1 MLSDKKTRNSTRRSM
16 VAKAIAASV
25 NSDVAKLYIEYLHLN
40 LDQKVN
46 LLLQSA
52 GEEAV
57 ALRGEMRCI
66 KHLLSVFEQGD
77 APFTDSI

>member
-1 MLSDKKTRNSTRRSM
+1 MISNSNERGPQRRAK
-16 VAKAIAASV
+16 VCKAISMSV
-25 NSDVAKLYIEYLHLN
+25 NSDIAKLYIEYLHLC

-46 LLLQSA
+46 LLLMST

-57 ALRGEMRCI
+57 ALRGEMRCL
-66 KHLLSVFEQGD
+66 KHLLSVFDQGD

>member
-1 MLSDKKTRNSTRRSM
+1 MITDVNDRNKERRT
-16 VAKAIAASV
+16 KAIKALNAFK
-25 NSDVAKLYIEYLHLN
+25 NSDSTKIYIEYLHLC

-46 LLLQSA
+46 LLLLSS
-52 GEEAV
+52 GEEAI
-57 ALRGEMRCI
+57 ALRGEIRCV